1 MMESSVWMA
10 ALVGYGIGSVP
21 FGYVLARFYGVDVRE
36 HGSGNVGATNVT
48 RLLGRWLG
56 LVTFVLDAGKAAVV
70 MAVFLSDALPLQVA
84 MVCVVLGHMFP
95 IWLYGRGGK
104 GVAVLVGIVLVL
116 EPVLLVALI
125 GVWGIVFLLEWLCF
139 VGIRVHGTGDP
150 VSVVDA
156 RRGCVMVCCDGDIID
171 DCSGSLAQYHCP
183 VARQGT
189 PISCAIND
197 GDGS

>member
-70 MAVFLSDALPLQVA
+70 MAVFVSDDLLVQVA
-84 MVCVVLGHMFP
+84 MMCVVLGHMFP

-125 GVWGIVFLLEWLCF
+125 GVWGIVFLL
-139 VGIRVHGTGDP
+139 
-150 VSVVDA
+150 
-156 RRGCVMVCCDGDIID
+156 
-171 DCSGSLAQYHCP
+171 SGYVSLASVCMALATP
-183 VARQGT
+183 CVWWMQGEDALWFAVVV
-189 PISCAIND
+189 ISLMIVLAHWHNIIALWH
-197 GDGS
+197 GEEHRFRVR